1 MSRFFH
7 RGAGKIGLPPGT
19 LVHIGEKRIDRPF
32 ISLMDYSK
40 DHLTEKT
47 VDAIETVFPLKDE
60 PTVTWI
66 NINGIHDIELIE
78 KIGSHFAIHPL
89 SLEDIVNT
97 SQRPKL
103 ELFDDYLFLVCKML
117 SYDETDGKVRSEQIS
132 LVLGDSFL
140 ISFQEMEGD
149 VFHMVR
155 ERIRK
160 AKGRIRSQGPDY
172 LAYALLDAIVDHY
185 FLVLE
190 AFGTSIETLEEAVV
204 SAASPGIIT
213 DLHDMKR
220 EMIFLRKQIWPL
232 REVLAQLTKNDID
245 QIEEKTT
252 LYLRDVHDHAIQ
264 IMDAIDSMKDL
275 LSGLFD
281 IYLSLQG
288 NHMNE
293 VMKVLTII
301 ATLFIPLSFVAGVYG
316 MNFTLM
322 PELNWRWGYPMFWG
336 VILTMVIGMVV
347 YFRKRRWF

>member
-1 MSRFFH
+1 MSRFYH
-7 RGAGKIGLPPGT
+7 KGAGKIGLPPGT
-19 LVHIGEKRIDRPF
+19 LVHIGEKRTDKPRIT
-32 ISLMDYSK
+32 LMDYNK
-40 DHLTEKT
+40 DHLAEKT
-47 VDAIETVFPLKDE
+47 VDDMETVFPLKDD

-66 NINGIHDIELIE
+66 NINGIHDIRLTE

-97 SQRPKL
+97 TQRPKL
-103 ELFDDYLFLVCKML
+103 EQFEDYLFLVCKML
-117 SYDETDGKVRSEQIS
+117 SYDEESGKIRSEQIS

-140 ISFQEMEGD
+140 ISFQEMDGD

-160 AKGRIRSQGPDY
+160 AKGRIRGLGPDY

-185 FLVLE
+185 FLILE
-190 AFGTSIETLEEAVV
+190 DFGGAIETLEEEIV
-204 SAASPGIIT
+204 SNSSPDIIS

-245 QIEEKTT
+245 QVNEKTT

-264 IMDAIDSMKDL
+264 IMDAIESMKDL
-275 LSGLFD
+275 LSGMLD
-281 IYLSLQG
+281 LYLSLQG

-316 MNFTLM
+316 MNFTHM
-322 PELNWRWGYPMFWG
+322 PELNWRWGYPAFWS
-336 VILTMVIGMVV
+336 VILTMVIGMLI